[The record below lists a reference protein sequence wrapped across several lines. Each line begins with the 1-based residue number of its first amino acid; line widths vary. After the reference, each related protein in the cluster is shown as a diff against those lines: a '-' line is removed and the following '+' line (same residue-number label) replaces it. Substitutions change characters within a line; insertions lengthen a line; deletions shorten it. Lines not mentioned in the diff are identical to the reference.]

1 MIWIVEWMAE
11 YDAGGKGVWRPWIT
25 MEENRLELGTSYQH
39 MDLKG
44 DDLTEVIDRL
54 INKEHYEDV
63 EDGFHVRIRNTET
76 GEVIPLEA
84 LCL

>member
-1 MIWIVEWMAE
+1 MIWVVEWMAE
-11 YDAGGKGVWRPWIT
+11 YDSDYTAKGWRPWIV
-25 MEENRLELGTSYQH
+25 MESLVDRHAAN
-39 MDLKG
+39 MDLEG

-54 INKEHYEDV
+54 IYKEKYNDA

-76 GEVIPLEA
+76 GETIPMEA